1 VADHLLGWANGAPLI
16 AETVVSARLTVTPL
30 RVEDAD
36 EIAPLLDDATLHAYT
51 EGLRQPWTSCANAI
65 GGRSS
70 GTRRT
75 AHNAGST
82 GSSANGNRLPQ
93 PARFI
98 RSARCKQPFST
109 RPRVVAEVAW
119 VIATTYQG
127 KGFATEAS
135 QAMVAWLRAN
145 GVDRVVAHIHPHHE
159 ASIAVARSLG
169 LHPTDTVLNGETR
182 WEGT

>member
-1 VADHLLGWANGAPLI
+1 VQA
-16 AETVVSARLTVTPL
+16 TVF
-30 RVEDAD
+30 D
-36 EIAPLLDDATLHAYT
+36 EAT
-51 EGLRQPWTSCANAI
+51 
-65 GGRSS
+65 
-70 GTRRT
+70 
-75 AHNAGST
+75 
-82 GSSANGNRLPQ
+82 
-93 PARFI
+93 
-98 RSARCKQPFST
+98 
-109 RPRVVAEVAW
+109 RVVAEVAW